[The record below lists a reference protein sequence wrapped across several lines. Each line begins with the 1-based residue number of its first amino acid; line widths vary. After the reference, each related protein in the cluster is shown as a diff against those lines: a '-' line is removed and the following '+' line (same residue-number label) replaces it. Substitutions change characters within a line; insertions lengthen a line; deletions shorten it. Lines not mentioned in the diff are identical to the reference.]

1 MAYQIYKTN
10 GDLFTTVLDNQ
21 IKSDVA
27 PISLVGKNATNYGTA
42 LNTDL
47 VRMLENFTNSTS
59 PTNPLK
65 GQLWFDTSTG
75 AGVLNVYNGTG
86 WKSISSVTNSP
97 SNSAPSNPTVGDLWF
112 DTTNQQVNI
121 YSGSAWVLVGPSS
134 TSLSGLNGFKT
145 SSFTTGGSTKY
156 FADVYAAGTRVAIF
170 SKEDV
175 SGTGFTG
182 FNNIKAGLNFN
193 TSIAEMA
200 SNGIYNVRN
209 LTIGIGS
216 GDPIKLSYSSDNGII
231 SNEVSS
237 GELQFKVKDSGGTAS
252 TPLKILGADGSVVP
266 SVTATT
272 NLGSSSLKF
281 NKIYG
286 TDLYG
291 TIRDASQTYIT
302 SVGTL
307 TGLTTSGNV
316 VPNANL
322 TVDLGATAA
331 RWANIFGG
339 NVTATSI
346 NVANLTVTGSFTNS
360 ATGNASFSGNIIPSA
375 NVTYNI
381 GSTTAQWSTVYAQTF
396 SGTATTAKYAD
407 LAERYEADAEYT
419 PGTLLMIGGP
429 KEVTIVN
436 EEIST
441 DVWGV
446 VSTAPA
452 YLMNSEA
459 GSDATHPAV
468 ALVGRVPVR
477 VVGAVT
483 KGDALVSAGNGC
495 ARVAVGIDKQHSF
508 ARSLETN
515 EHAGEKLV
523 LCAIK

>member
-307 TGLTTSGNV
+307 TGLTASGNV

-436 EEIST
+436 EEVST